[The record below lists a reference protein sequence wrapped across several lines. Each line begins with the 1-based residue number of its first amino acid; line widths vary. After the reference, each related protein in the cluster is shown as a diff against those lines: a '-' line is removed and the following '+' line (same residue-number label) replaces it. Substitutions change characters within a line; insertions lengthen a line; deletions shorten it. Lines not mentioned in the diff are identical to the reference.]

1 MELVLK
7 KPSVLARLG
16 QTLTDDRQAKVSRQ
30 MVASTCLEEQIR
42 QCLYAMRRNQ
52 MLFDLET
59 EPELIDELVYEYQA
73 IQSRY
78 RYLQRKAR
86 KEGLKTI
93 L

>member
-1 MELVLK
+1 MELALK
-7 KPSVLARLG
+7 KRPVLERLA
-16 QTLTDDRQAKVSRQ
+16 QALTDDLQEKQSRQ
-30 MVASTCLEEQIR
+30 MIQSASLEEQIR
-42 QCLYAMRRNQ
+42 QCLSEMRRNQ

-73 IQSRY
+73 IQCRY

-86 KEGLKTI
+86 NQGLRTI

>member
-1 MELVLK
+1 MELALK
-7 KPSVLARLG
+7 KPAVLERFV
-16 QTLTDDRQAKVSRQ
+16 QTLTDDRETKATRQ
-30 MVASTCLEEQIR
+30 IIASTALEEQIR
-42 QCLYAMRRNQ
+42 QCMYDMRRNQ

-86 KEGLKTI
+86 MEGLKTI

>member
-7 KPSVLARLG
+7 KPAVLERLF
-16 QTLTDDRQAKVSRQ
+16 QTLTEDRQTKATRQ
-30 MVASTCLEEQIR
+30 MVAGTALEEQIR
-42 QCLYAMRRNQ
+42 QCVYAMRRNQ

-86 KEGLKTI
+86 MEGLKTI